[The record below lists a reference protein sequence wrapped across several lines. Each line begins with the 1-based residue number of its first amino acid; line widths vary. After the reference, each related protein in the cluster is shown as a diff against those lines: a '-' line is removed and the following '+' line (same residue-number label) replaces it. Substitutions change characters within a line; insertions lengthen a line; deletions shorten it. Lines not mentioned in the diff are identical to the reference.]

1 MAARPNMPRPIIVK
15 KIIQAPH
22 GGHHGGAWKVAYAD
36 FVTAMMAFFL
46 LMWLLGATNEKQ
58 RKALADYFAPT
69 IVQTKTDSAGST
81 GLFGGDSL
89 VSVDKYPHGAGQTGT
104 RAMTIPRDAKGGPR
118 EASGRER
125 ASDKQQFQRLA
136 QTLMQ
141 QLQSKGDLRRLAPNL
156 RFTETLEGLRI
167 DVVDDAN
174 FSMFVI
180 GTSQLTADGARLF
193 GEIAKPIAAVSN
205 QVMVRGHTDAAPWS
219 AKSGTNNWRLSVDRA
234 EVTRHY
240 LEFRGISS
248 DRFSRIEGVADREPY
263 VPSDRFDPR
272 NRRISITLGWRTA
285 GDD

>member
-15 KIIQAPH
+15 KIIAAPH
-22 GGHHGGAWKVAYAD
+22 AGHHGGAWKVAYAD

-89 VSVDKYPHGAGQTGT
+89 VSVDKYPHGAAQTGT
-104 RAMTIPRDAKGGPR
+104 RAMTIPRDATGGPR

-125 ASDKQQFQRLA
+125 AADKQRFQRLA

-141 QLQSKGDLRRLAPNL
+141 QLQSKGDLKRLAPNL
-156 RFTETLEGLRI
+156 RFTETIEGLRI
-167 DVVDDAN
+167 DVVDDAD

-193 GEIAKPIAAVSN
+193 GEIAKPIAEVSN

-240 LEFRGISS
+240 LEFRGITS

-272 NRRISITLGWRTA
+272 NRRISITLGWR
-285 GDD
+285 